1 MPKKK
6 RITAEKVRQVKEFVR
21 EHPSD
26 RNGQVAAWLD
36 LSETTVRL
44 IRNGAYDHLLDERQ
58 QQLEKQVSLNCWR
71 TWRFEII
78 AINWKRD
85 AAPPFIFVL
94 LWGWLTLAHP

>member
-58 QQLEKQVSLNCWR
+58 QQMEIGEATAWGQVLA
-71 TWRFEII
+71 ELADIK
-78 AINWKRD
+78 AML
-85 AAPPFIFVL
+85 AAMQPK
-94 LWGWLTLAHP
+94 GAM